1 MMLKNLALA
10 AGIALFAT
18 GCSVLPEAKPIDFY
32 TLQPARVTTIDSV
45 QLSNIRIAEPELTDA
60 LQLERIVRI
69 TDQGSVLAYPNA
81 KWSTSIAT
89 LWQSWLLDAL
99 WRDSRFEHISSAQQ
113 GLDSDWQLSG
123 RLQSLHI
130 EETSAG
136 SIAVVR
142 YDAQLIDVQQRKI
155 IKSESFTAHVP
166 VAGEK
171 TSQAI
176 AAISAA
182 SLKIGESLLEWLA
195 ASEQ

>member
-32 TLQPARVTTIDSV
+32 TLQPARVTTSDSV

-195 ASEQ
+195 ASEL

>member
-10 AGIALFAT
+10 IGVALVIS

-32 TLQPARVTTIDSV
+32 TLQPAQVNQSDSV
-45 QLSNIRIAEPELTDA
+45 KLSHIRVAEPELTDA

-69 TDQGSVLAYPNA
+69 TPQGSILAYPNA

-113 GLDSDWQLSG
+113 GLDSHWQLSG

-130 EETSAG
+130 EETSTG
-136 SIAVVR
+136 PIAVVR
-142 YDAQLIDVQQRKI
+142 YDAQLIDIKQRKV
-155 IKSESFTAHVP
+155 IKSESFAAQVP
-166 VAGEK
+166 VAEETVK
-171 TSQAI
+171 
-176 AAISAA
+176 AAIYALSAA
-182 SLKIGESLLEWLA
+182 SSEVGESLLEWLA